1 MSSRGWTFL
10 NLVVDAVA
18 VNAGIVLGFV
28 LRFGWPIP
36 AFNFAAYERMAI
48 PFTLGQL
55 AIFFLVGLYDPAA
68 ERSGP
73 EALGTVF
80 RGLLLGAL
88 ALVGMSFFLR
98 AFSFPRSVVA
108 VGFVVQVF
116 LLWGWRR
123 AAAGLLRVRWPTRKV
138 IVVGSGA
145 DVGLVTERLRASER
159 WGYRVA
165 GIVVE
170 GAEDRAMLG
179 DLPVI
184 VGLAELPRLIDAEQ
198 PDQVI
203 VATPARHRRIMEE
216 IALSPRF
223 HGEIFVVPQ
232 LYEMH
237 LGELD
242 FSLLG
247 DLPILRMTR
256 PPRPEWRQGLKVLTE
271 RVLAVV
277 LLVVLSP
284 LIGVVALAVLLF
296 SGHPV
301 LYRQTRLGLR
311 QQPFTVHK
319 FRTMQRDAE
328 ASGAMPAEEDDPRVT
343 GIGRYLRASRFDEVP
358 QFVNVARGDMSFVG
372 PRPERPEFIHGFMET
387 EPLYI
392 ERFQV
397 RPGITGL
404 AQVSGSYATTAAI
417 KLRFDLMYVYH
428 QSLAL
433 DVRILL
439 RTVQVV
445 LTGKGAR

>member
-1 MSSRGWTFL
+1 MSRRAWTLL
-10 NLVVDAVA
+10 NLGADALA
-18 VNAGIVLGFV
+18 VNVGIVVAFV

-36 AFNFAAYERMAI
+36 AFNFAAYQRMVV
-48 PFTLGQL
+48 PFTVGQL
-55 AIFFLVGLYDPAA
+55 VIFFLVGLYDPAA

-73 EALGTVF
+73 ESLGTII
-80 RGLLLGAL
+80 RGLLLGVL
-88 ALVGMSFFLR
+88 ALVGLSFFLR

-108 VGFVVQVF
+108 VAFLVQVV
-116 LLWGWRR
+116 LLWAWRR
-123 AAAGLLRVRWPTRKV
+123 AAAGLLHVHWPTRKV
-138 IVVGSGA
+138 IVIGSGD
-145 DVGLVTERLRASER
+145 DVGLVTDRLRAAER

-165 GIVVE
+165 GVVVE
-170 GAEDRAMLG
+170 RPDDAAAAHGLS
-179 DLPVI
+179 VV
-184 VGLAELPRLIDAEQ
+184 VGLSELPRLIDSEQ

-203 VATPARHRRIMEE
+203 VATPAKHRRIMEE

-247 DLPILRMTR
+247 DLPLLRMTR
-256 PPRPEWRQGLKVLTE
+256 PSRPEWRQGLKVLTE

-284 LIGVVALAVLLF
+284 LIGAVALAVLLL
-296 SGHPV
+296 SGRPV
-301 LYRQTRLGLR
+301 LYRQTRLGHR
-311 QQPFTVHK
+311 QQPFTVYK
-319 FRTMQRDAE
+319 FRTMRRDAE
-328 ASGAMPAEEDDPRVT
+328 ASGAVLAEEDDPRVT

-358 QFVNVARGDMSFVG
+358 QFVNVALGDMSFVG
-372 PRPERPEFIHGFMET
+372 PRPERPEFVQGFLET
-387 EPLYI
+387 EPLYV

-404 AQVSGSYATTAAI
+404 AQVSGSYATTAPV
-417 KLRFDLMYVYH
+417 KLRFDLMYVFH

-433 DVRILL
+433 DLRIVL

>member
-1 MSSRGWTFL
+1 MG
-10 NLVVDAVA
+10 V
-18 VNAGIVLGFV
+18 
-28 LRFGWPIP
+28 
-36 AFNFAAYERMAI
+36 FA
-48 PFTLGQL
+48 
-55 AIFFLVGLYDPAA
+55 LVGL
-68 ERSGP
+68 
-73 EALGTVF
+73 
-80 RGLLLGAL
+80 
-88 ALVGMSFFLR
+88 SFFLR
-98 AFSFPRSVVA
+98 AFSFPRTVVA
-108 VGFVVQVF
+108 VAFFTQVL

-123 AAAGLLRVRWPTRKV
+123 AAAGLLHVRWPTRKV
-138 IVVGSGA
+138 IVIGSGT
-145 DVGLVTERLRASER
+145 DVGLVVDRVRAAER

-165 GIVVE
+165 AVVVE
-170 GAEDRAMLG
+170 GPEDALAVRG
-179 DLPVI
+179 LPVV
-184 VGLAELPRLIDAEQ
+184 VGLSELPRLIDAEQ

-247 DLPILRMTR
+247 DLPVLRMTR

-284 LIGVVALAVLLF
+284 LIGLVALAVLLL
-296 SGHPV
+296 SGYPV

-311 QQPFTVHK
+311 QQPFTVYK
-319 FRTMQRDAE
+319 FRTMRRDAE
-328 ASGAMPAEEDDPRVT
+328 AAGAVLAEEDDPRVT

-372 PRPERPEFIHGFMET
+372 PRPERPEFVVGFLET
-387 EPLYI
+387 EPLYV
-392 ERFQV
+392 ERFQL

-404 AQVSGSYATTAAI
+404 AQVSGSLRPRRPSSCASTSCTRITSLWRWMSASCCGRCRWCSPARGRVDAARCRPLASCLYSAAAT
-417 KLRFDLMYVYH
+417 RRSV
-428 QSLAL
+428 
-433 DVRILL
+433 
-439 RTVQVV
+439 
-445 LTGKGAR
+445 ARVGESRGWC

>member
-1 MSSRGWTFL
+1 
-10 NLVVDAVA
+10 
-18 VNAGIVLGFV
+18 
-28 LRFGWPIP
+28 
-36 AFNFAAYERMAI
+36 
-48 PFTLGQL
+48 
-55 AIFFLVGLYDPAA
+55 
-68 ERSGP
+68 
-73 EALGTVF
+73 
-80 RGLLLGAL
+80 
-88 ALVGMSFFLR
+88 
-98 AFSFPRSVVA
+98 
-108 VGFVVQVF
+108 
-116 LLWGWRR
+116 
-123 AAAGLLRVRWPTRKV
+123 
-138 IVVGSGA
+138 
-145 DVGLVTERLRASER
+145 
-159 WGYRVA
+159 
-165 GIVVE
+165 
-170 GAEDRAMLG
+170 
-179 DLPVI
+179 
-184 VGLAELPRLIDAEQ
+184 
-198 PDQVI
+198 
-203 VATPARHRRIMEE
+203 
-216 IALSPRF
+216 
-223 HGEIFVVPQ
+223 
-232 LYEMH
+232 
-237 LGELD
+237 
-242 FSLLG
+242 
-247 DLPILRMTR
+247 
-256 PPRPEWRQGLKVLTE
+256 
-271 RVLAVV
+271 
-277 LLVVLSP
+277 
-284 LIGVVALAVLLF
+284 VLLF

>member
-1 MSSRGWTFL
+1 VSRRAWTLL
-10 NLVVDAVA
+10 NLGADALA
-18 VNAGIVLGFV
+18 VNAGIVLAFV

-36 AFNFAAYERMAI
+36 AFNFAAYQRMVVPI
-48 PFTLGQL
+48 TVGQL

-73 EALGTVF
+73 ESLGTVI
-80 RGLLLGAL
+80 RGLLLGVL

-98 AFSFPRSVVA
+98 AFSFPRTVVA
-108 VGFVVQVF
+108 VAFFTQVL
-116 LLWGWRR
+116 LLWAWRR
-123 AAAGLLRVRWPTRKV
+123 AAAGLLHVRWPTRKV
-138 IVVGSGA
+138 IVIGSGT
-145 DVGLVTERLRASER
+145 DVGLVVDRVRAAER

-165 GIVVE
+165 GVVVE
-170 GAEDRAMLG
+170 GPDDALAVRG
-179 DLPVI
+179 LPVV
-184 VGLAELPRLIDAEQ
+184 VGLSELPRLIDSEQ

-247 DLPILRMTR
+247 DLPVLRMTR

-277 LLVVLSP
+277 LLVVLAP
-284 LIGVVALAVLLF
+284 LIGLVALAVLLF

-311 QQPFTVHK
+311 QKPFTVYK
-319 FRTMQRDAE
+319 FRTMRRDAE
-328 ASGAMPAEEDDPRVT
+328 AAGAVLAEEDDPRVT

-372 PRPERPEFIHGFMET
+372 PRPERPEFVVGFLET
-387 EPLYI
+387 EPLYV
-392 ERFQV
+392 ERFQL

-404 AQVSGSYATTAAI
+404 AQVSGSYATTAAV
-417 KLRFDLMYVYH
+417 KLRFDLMYAYH

-433 DVRILL
+433 DIRILL